1 MKLSGHS
8 AIVTGSARGIGKAIV
23 VALAKE
29 GCNVVVNSRNKKEVE
44 ETTKEIEKLGVEVL
58 PVVADVSNEKEVN
71 KMINK
76 AIKKFNKIDILVN
89 NAGVAVYKDFSKMNS
104 DEINSILDINLKGL
118 ILCTKH
124 VLPYMVKRNYGRIVN
139 ISSGAGKVGIAKL
152 AVYCATKFGVIGFTE
167 ALAEELPR
175 DIRVNAVCPGGVDT
189 QMYTSS
195 FNERPSLKP
204 EDIAKKALP
213 LCMPNAPNGKIIEV
227 YHKWM

>member
-8 AIVTGSARGIGKAIV
+8 AIITGSARGIGKAIA

-29 GCNVVVNSRNKKEVE
+29 GCNVVVNSRTKKEVDA
-44 ETTKEIEKLGVEVL
+44 TAKEIERLGVTAL
-58 PVVADVSNEKEVN
+58 PIVADISKENDVEKL
-71 KMINK
+71 IN
-76 AIKKFNKIDILVN
+76 ATIKKFGRIDILVN
-89 NAGVAVYKDFSKMNS
+89 NAGVAVYKDFSKMDM
-104 DEINSILDINLKGL
+104 DEINLTLNINLKGL
-118 ILCTKH
+118 ILCTKK
-124 VLPYMVKRNYGRIVN
+124 VLPYMQKQKYGRIVN

-213 LCMPNAPNGKIIEV
+213 LCMPNAPNGKSIEV
-227 YHKWM
+227 YHKWT